1 MKQLPILSLLLMSW
15 AAADAGDI
23 DTTLKRPTIE
33 AIRSSNPI
41 AIDGIL
47 SELEWQR
54 TAITQFTQ
62 RDPNEGAAPT
72 QNTDVW
78 VAYDDAALYIAARM
92 HDTQPDSIVRQ
103 IGRRDADLSADWFY
117 VGIDAYHD
125 RRSGFFFGV
134 YASGTMSDG
143 TLYNDDWDD
152 NSWDGVWDVATKI
165 DDKGWV
171 AEMRIPYSQLRFPK
185 QDQYTWGINF
195 VRQIERNKERD
206 DFVLVPKKESGW
218 VSRFADLTGLRDIN
232 PPRKLEILPY
242 VVTGGEFLQHD
253 ERDPFHTGSSFTRNV
268 GADVKFGLGSNLT
281 LNGTINPD
289 FGQVEVDPAIVNLS
303 QYETFF
309 DEKRP
314 FFVEGSNFFDFG
326 SGGANSNWGFNFGNP
341 NYFYSRRIGRPPQ
354 GSPQRSDDDGQ
365 GDVFYDVPGR
375 THIIGAG
382 KLTGKLAD
390 GWSIATLQAM
400 TSREHAAT
408 DSAGIRFEDVVQP
421 YTFYGV
427 ARSQLEFNSG
437 RQAIGLIGTAVMRD
451 LGEEY
456 LVDQFNRRSFAVG
469 VDGWT
474 NLDSAQVWV
483 TTGWLSTTRIEGSA
497 DRMLSVQQN
506 PLHNFQRPDAGHL
519 GIKPDAT
526 SLSGYGGRIALNKQ
540 KGNTYLNAA
549 FGFITPEFDSND
561 LGFLFRTDVLN
572 AHLVLGYRW
581 FEPDGLFRRKNFN
594 LAAFR
599 GFDFDGNKTGEGYF
613 LFYNAQLMN
622 YWDIGGNLFFNPVVL
637 DPYKTRGG
645 PLMQSTNAYAMDIFG
660 STDSRQPIVL
670 DLEFSSG
677 RSESGGWR
685 VTWSPGVSWKPTSGI
700 NLRFSPDFNRDI
712 TIAQWVNNYDDVSAA
727 QTFGTRYIFGK
738 IDQDEVSA
746 VIRLDWTFTP

>member
-1 MKQLPILSLLLMSW
+1 
-15 AAADAGDI
+15 
-23 DTTLKRPTIE
+23 
-33 AIRSSNPI
+33 
-41 AIDGIL
+41 
-47 SELEWQR
+47 
-54 TAITQFTQ
+54 
-62 RDPNEGAAPT
+62 
-72 QNTDVW
+72 
-78 VAYDDAALYIAARM
+78 
-92 HDTQPDSIVRQ
+92 
-103 IGRRDADLSADWFY
+103 
-117 VGIDAYHD
+117 
-125 RRSGFFFGV
+125 
-134 YASGTMSDG
+134 
-143 TLYNDDWDD
+143 
-152 NSWDGVWDVATKI
+152 
-165 DDKGWV
+165 
-171 AEMRIPYSQLRFPK
+171 
-185 QDQYTWGINF
+185 
-195 VRQIERNKERD
+195 
-206 DFVLVPKKESGW
+206 
-218 VSRFADLTGLRDIN
+218 
-232 PPRKLEILPY
+232 
-242 VVTGGEFLQHD
+242 
-253 ERDPFHTGSSFTRNV
+253 
-268 GADVKFGLGSNLT
+268 
-281 LNGTINPD
+281 
-289 FGQVEVDPAIVNLS
+289 
-303 QYETFF
+303 
-309 DEKRP
+309 
-314 FFVEGSNFFDFG
+314 
-326 SGGANSNWGFNFGNP
+326 
-341 NYFYSRRIGRPPQ
+341 
-354 GSPQRSDDDGQ
+354 
-365 GDVFYDVPGR
+365 
-375 THIIGAG
+375 
-382 KLTGKLAD
+382 
-390 GWSIATLQAM
+390 
-400 TSREHAAT
+400 
-408 DSAGIRFEDVVQP
+408 
-421 YTFYGV
+421 
-427 ARSQLEFNSG
+427 
-437 RQAIGLIGTAVMRD
+437 
-451 LGEEY
+451 
-456 LVDQFNRRSFAVG
+456 
-469 VDGWT
+469 
-474 NLDSAQVWV
+474 
-483 TTGWLSTTRIEGSA
+483 
-497 DRMLSVQQN
+497 MLSVQQN

-746 VIRLDWTFTP
+746 VIRLDWTFTPKLSLQLYLQPLISVGTYTEFKELKAPGTYTFNRYGVDNGSSLGFIDSTNSYLVDPDGPGPAQPFSFGNPDFNYKSLRGNAVLRWEYLPGSTLYIVWTQQRTNFDNAGELSFGRDLHSLLSSPGDNVFLVKATYWWNP